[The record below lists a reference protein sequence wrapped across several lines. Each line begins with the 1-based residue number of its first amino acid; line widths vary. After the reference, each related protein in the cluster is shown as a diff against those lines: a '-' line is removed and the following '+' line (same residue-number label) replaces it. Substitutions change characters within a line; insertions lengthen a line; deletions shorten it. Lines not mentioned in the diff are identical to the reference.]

1 MISYC
6 HKQKHVVESICNSF
20 RRKIDI
26 SNCHLWIDTEQ
37 MQAGVDIKS
46 QMHQAVQESDV
57 VVLMLSREYSKSPN
71 CTFERELAAV
81 LGKRVIP
88 VYLDNSCET
97 EQDGLLY
104 IRHTTDVEATALS
117 LKQSIITT
125 SSESSDPIPID
136 TGQAQNN
143 LNLNNSSSS
152 PSSSPSEHE
161 ASEFLK
167 DLDKNDLKNLRRLY
181 RRDSRSLSGFLSN
194 LSIGAQLEVLRR
206 ATENETPRPR
216 G

>member
-1 MISYC
+1 MKVMISYC
-6 HKQKHVVESICNSF
+6 HKQKNVVESICTSL

-26 SNCHLWIDTEQ
+26 SNCQLWIDTEQ
-37 MQAGVDIKS
+37 MEAGIDIKS
-46 QMHQAVQESDV
+46 QMHHAVQNSHV
-57 VVLMLSREYSKSPN
+57 VVLMLSREYSQSPN

-117 LKQSIITT
+117 LKQSIIT

-136 TGQAQNN
+136 TGQEAQN
-143 LNLNNSSSS
+143 LNLNNN
-152 PSSSPSEHE
+152 SPSEHE

-167 DLDKNDLKNLRRLY
+167 DFDKNDLKNLRRLY

-194 LSIGAQLEVLRR
+194 MSIGAQLEVLRR

-216 G
+216 R